1 MSTSILNWKPPSS
14 CAAPW
19 ELGRVGRVARMRCEL
34 DRFQFV
40 TGSLETRKKLILE
53 LQYQSCLFWDAVWEV
68 YSDRLFSFR
77 SSVLGNRYSMDQHGW
92 KIDENSTSLQSV
104 LNFASKLK
112 SLQLWVHQIRGETAE
127 PGIRFC
133 LVPLFNRHL
142 LHSNISFLQNSLKL
156 TQHPQKRKIP
166 KPSCKNKLIFQ
177 LPIFQCRYALRTIES
192 VTRPRKL
199 APRWMH
205 RTGAVSQTGN
215 GVRNLAKHLNHTC
228 IIWTRIVAVRIF
240 GMTSNHQRCASLA
253 LCVWQK
259 DSWATGDQPVA
270 NPERGMMGNPLNS
283 Y

>member
-1 MSTSILNWKPPSS
+1 
-14 CAAPW
+14 
-19 ELGRVGRVARMRCEL
+19 
-34 DRFQFV
+34 
-40 TGSLETRKKLILE
+40 
-53 LQYQSCLFWDAVWEV
+53 
-68 YSDRLFSFR
+68 
-77 SSVLGNRYSMDQHGW
+77 MDQHGW

-104 LNFASKLK
+104 LNFASNLK
-112 SLQLWVHQIRGETAE
+112 RLQLWVHQIRGETAVF

-156 TQHPQKRKIP
+156 TQHPQKRLFQNHPAK
-166 KPSCKNKLIFQ
+166 SKLIFQ
-177 LPIFQCRYALRTIES
+177 LPIFQCRYALRTIAS
-192 VTRPRKL
+192 VTSPRKL

-205 RTGAVSQTGN
+205 RTGAENKRGREWETTSKTPI
-215 GVRNLAKHLNHTC
+215 NHTC

-240 GMTSNHQRCASLA
+240 GMTSNHQRFCIGGGSFWIILKNNGIFHISPILS